1 MFPGGEWTPHKVEQT
16 VWTYYILRDLKP
28 EALENLPEASE
39 RRVATEA
46 ESGGEAAN
54 GNNGLNGEVS
64 DGETH
69 GEATEIVTPSP
80 DVTPVTNTDTTPEAP
95 EATNGTNGSE
105 AAAEAVEAVSDKVTS
120 SETEVGARSLLPSN
134 IAFFFPLL
142 SIGTQP
148 TLPCISPLLFK

>member
-1 MFPGGEWTPHKVEQT
+1 MEENILSLSNFVLFSGGEWTPHKVEQT

-64 DGETH
+64 DGET
-69 GEATEIVTPSP
+69 EATDIIVTPSS
-80 DVTPVTNTDTTPEAP
+80 DVTPVTNTDTTPEVTP
-95 EATNGTNGSE
+95 E
-105 AAAEAVEAVSDKVTS
+105 VT
-120 SETEVGARSLLPSN
+120 
-134 IAFFFPLL
+134 PLEKL
-142 SIGTQP
+142 SQYGYG
-148 TLPCISPLLFK
+148 L